1 VIVKNQSRYS
11 GDCAALERER
21 GAIESELLLA
31 LIVTAA
37 DAYQRNQPRRIT
49 RERLHM
55 PVASEPSAAQVK

>member
-21 GAIESELLLA
+21 GAIEPELLLA

-37 DAYQRNQPRRIT
+37 DVYQR
-49 RERLHM
+49 
-55 PVASEPSAAQVK
+55 K